1 MFDEKN
7 SMLILCPKK
16 FRRKKWV
23 MIMKHKIFSTHIIYE
38 KRLQTIH
45 TNNKSRFTEK
55 NTHTKKKH
63 LKKRIIKST
72 RKMCCSTRE
81 KNFLSIS

>member
-55 NTHTKKKH
+55 KHTHEEEASK
-63 LKKRIIKST
+63 
-72 RKMCCSTRE
+72 E
-81 KNFLSIS
+81 KDY